1 MAKIRK
7 GALYSMQFKEKGE
20 EPMNSPNPNKW
31 KGCLYSSPHLRIVC
45 EDNGKWVGDFFTPY
59 SSCSY
64 PIGTKKMELF
74 TKPHFSVF
82 NRY

>member
-45 EDNGKWVGDFFTPY
+45 EDNGK
-59 SSCSY
+59 
-64 PIGTKKMELF
+64 
-74 TKPHFSVF
+74 
-82 NRY
+82 